1 MRDVAA
7 PFDFALPH
15 MALLRSVAEQLKLPL
30 TVIARQAELGACSE
44 LPTTAMMSAIQ
55 AQSDVAL
62 RLVDSYLL
70 GLQLAEEQTELALEP
85 VSVAATLVD
94 VAEDLRALAKLYQ
107 VQLEV
112 VVDGKYAP
120 VMAHA
125 RGFRAALLSL
135 GYELIEAHAATN
147 GPSTHERLAFA
158 VHRTPHGVVAGLYG
172 KFEALNAAQW
182 RKSLELCGRARQA
195 APNLTAG
202 SGAGLFV
209 AETLFSAMDTR
220 VRVGRFHKKIGLA
233 ATLQSSRQLQLV

>member
-1 MRDVAA
+1 M
-7 PFDFALPH
+7 PFDIASPR

-30 TVIARQAELGACSE
+30 TVIARQAELGAASE
-44 LPTTAMMSAIQ
+44 VSAVVMMSAIQ
-55 AQSDVAL
+55 TQSDVAL

-70 GLQLAEEQTELALEP
+70 GLELAEEQTEFALEP
-85 VSVAATLVD
+85 VSVAATLTD
-94 VAEDLRALAKLYQ
+94 VAQDLYALAKLYQ

-135 GYELIEAHAATN
+135 GYELIAAHAAAN
-147 GPSTHERLAFA
+147 VPEAHERLAFA
-158 VHRTPHGVVAGLYG
+158 AHRTPHGVVAGLYG
-172 KFEALNAAQW
+172 NFETLNATQW

-195 APNLTAG
+195 VPSLTAG

-220 VRVGRFHKKIGLA
+220 VRVGRFHKQIGLA
-233 ATLQSSRQLQLV
+233 ATLQPSRQLQFV